1 MPLTA
6 RPAQSYEQAAV
17 GDPEELE
24 PGLERA
30 WASLKSALKG
40 MVSIERR
47 DTPVPRQLSA
57 DQERLI
63 RHTLELELSSARLAL
78 LREQG
83 EPYRQGLAATKEVLE
98 RYFDNADSQVVSAL
112 ALVEEL
118 LLIDVQ
124 PSRPDISTSL
134 NLLRQLSGEGD
145 SAP

>member
-1 MPLTA
+1 M
-6 RPAQSYEQAAV
+6 SE
-17 GDPEELE
+17 
-24 PGLERA
+24 
-30 WASLKSALKG
+30 
-40 MVSIERR
+40 VSIERR

-63 RHTLELELSSARLAL
+63 RRTLELELSTARLAL

-83 EPYRQGLAATKEVLE
+83 EPYRQSLAATKEVLQ
-98 RYFDNADSQVVSAL
+98 RYFDNADTQVVSAL

-145 SAP
+145 IAP